1 MRKYISIL
9 LVLVLCLGMA
19 VTPAFASHQSFYA
32 NQTRT
37 IGTYGYIDQQGGL
50 WLWGDNKFAQ
60 AGQDTTEYPRWVD
73 KPMKVMDHVVAF
85 DRDPYST
92 IVLKDDG
99 SVWTFGRD
107 YAKEKQIMYANGAQL
122 PSHPD
127 PVKVLDGCIAV
138 AVSSHES
145 AFGALKANGDL
156 YTWGSNIFNANG
168 HAYHPA
174 SIPVANYEDWW
185 RGAQVGSLIV
195 PTLLAQNVKSFSM
208 GNFGS
213 YITNSGDVFYW
224 GYESWFYTRK
234 DDMPQEPQKVF
245 TKADDVAM
253 VLNTKMYPHMINNNG
268 DLYRW
273 GHYPKLTSQYKPVG
287 NLIMPKN
294 RIKVMSGVRKMVDQ
308 TLKYEDVIENGSGSY
323 VPFVIKFDDCL
334 YDYSGKHKLADNVND
349 AYMAYMQISDGHYP
363 AIGLVLKNDGN
374 LYQVVLSDDGTSFSS
389 MTLIA
394 SGVALSGKPFSS
406 IKAPAEEAPTVAG
419 FQDVHVGDWF
429 ADPVQWA
436 VQKGITDGTAPGV
449 FSPTKNCSH
458 AQVLTFMWRANGSP
472 KPTIKNTFSNVPD
485 GQWYTDAVL
494 WAYEKKIL
502 PKEDYYL
509 NKDLNSPCIR
519 GDVMIYLHNEA
530 GFPDWKMNNAVY
542 FVDVNTY
549 YNWAVRWAYREGITD
564 GVSNA
569 GNQVVFGT
577 MQDCTRAQIVTFL
590 YRAYANK

>member
-1 MRKYISIL
+1 MRKYISLL
-9 LVLVLCLGMA
+9 LVLVLCFGMA

-37 IGTYGYIDQQGGL
+37 IGTYGYIDQQGSL

-253 VLNTKMYPHMINNNG
+253 VYNAKMDPYLLNNNG

-273 GHYPKLTSQYKPVG
+273 NFYKKYTSNFQPSGGIVTPKARV
-287 NLIMPKN
+287 
-294 RIKVMSGVRKMVDQ
+294 KVLSGVRRIVDQ
-308 TLKYEDVIENGSGSY
+308 TLKTAATVQYEI
-323 VPFVIKFDDCL
+323 PFYAPYVIKFDDCL
-334 YDYSGKHKLADNVND
+334 YDSTGKYKLADNVND
-349 AYMAYMQISDGHYP
+349 AYMAYMQIGDGRYP

-374 LYQVVLSDDGTSFSS
+374 LYQAILSNDGTSFTS

-394 SGVALSGKPFSS
+394 SGVALSGKPFST
-406 IKAPAEEAPTVAG
+406 IKVPAAPADTVGG
-419 FQDVHVGDWF
+419 FKDVHSYDWF
-429 ADPVQWA
+429 ADPVLWA
-436 VQKGITDGTAPGV
+436 VKNGITDGTAPGV
-449 FSPTKNCSH
+449 FAPAKACTQ

-472 KPTIKNTFSNVPD
+472 KSTIRNTFKNLPD

-494 WAYEKKIL
+494 WAHENKII
-502 PKEDYYL
+502 PKDDFYQ
-509 NKDLNSPCIR
+509 NMDLNSTCR
-519 GDVMIYLHNEA
+519 RCDVVTYLYNEA
-530 GFPDWKMNNAVY
+530 GKPSPGSSSVAFM
-542 FVDVNTY
+542 DVNAY
-549 YNWAVRWAYREGITD
+549 YNDAVKWAYREGITD

-577 MQDCTRAQIVTFL
+577 LQDCTRAQIVTFL